1 MAPRPFTTLTGLAA
15 PLPLANVDTDVI
27 IRVER
32 MTSTNPAELAP
43 WAFESL
49 RYDADGDP
57 APGFVLNDEAYTGAP
72 ILVAGPNFGCGSS
85 REPAVWAVMGLGF
98 RCVIAPSFGDIFRA
112 NCLTNGVL
120 PVALDGD
127 AVAEL
132 TGAARRHRELT
143 VDLPAQQVRA
153 SGRTWHFEIGAAHKL
168 MLVDGVD
175 EMTLSQRFADQVSA
189 WETRDRQR
197 RPWAWPHPAGTNPAR
212 EERR

>member
-1 MAPRPFTTLTGLAA
+1 MTLTPFTTLTGRAA
-15 PLPLANVDTDVI
+15 PLMLANVDTDVI

-32 MTSTNPAELAP
+32 MTSADPAALAP

-49 RYDADGDP
+49 RYDADGGP
-57 APGFVLNDEAYTGAP
+57 EPGFVLNDPAYAGAP
-72 ILVAGPNFGCGSS
+72 ILLAGDNFGCGSS

-120 PVALDGD
+120 PVALSPD

-132 TGAARRHRELT
+132 AIAARRLGQVT

-153 SGRTWHFEIGAAHKL
+153 GSRWWSFGIGAAHKL
-168 MLVDGVD
+168 MLIDGVD
-175 EMTLSQRFADQVSA
+175 EMTLSLRFARQVRD
-189 WETRDRQR
+189 WEAGDRLR
-197 RPWAWPHPAGTNPAR
+197 RPWAWPEPGNAETGSR
-212 EERR
+212 